1 MALSGVCLT
10 RPAPR
15 PQCLAALALRAR
27 RSSTSKRCVPLDAR
41 PHAPFPARR
50 APRGAAPLPFHPRSA
65 FRSTP
70 QYKEQRLRV
79 KFAGGREVVGVL
91 KSFDGLQNIV
101 LDDAVE
107 FLRDP
112 ADANTVTEATRY
124 LGLLVV
130 RGTATTILGPE
141 DGLHSIA
148 NPFLGEEEE
157 GAAEAA
163 AAPQ

>member
-1 MALSGVCLT
+1 M
-10 RPAPR
+10 
-15 PQCLAALALRAR
+15 
-27 RSSTSKRCVPLDAR
+27 
-41 PHAPFPARR
+41 
-50 APRGAAPLPFHPRSA
+50 
-65 FRSTP
+65 
-70 QYKEQRLRV
+70 
-79 KFAGGREVVGVL
+79 L

-107 FLRDP
+107 YLRDP

-148 NPFLGEEEE
+148 NPCLGEEEE

>member
-1 MALSGVCLT
+1 ML
-10 RPAPR
+10 P
-15 PQCLAALALRAR
+15 PQ
-27 RSSTSKRCVPLDAR
+27 
-41 PHAPFPARR
+41 R
-50 APRGAAPLPFHPRSA
+50 APLTYRRTSSPL
-65 FRSTP
+65 

-107 FLRDP
+107 YIRDP
-112 ADANTVTEATRY
+112 ADPNTVTEATRY

-141 DGLHSIA
+141 DGLKAIA
-148 NPFLGEEEE
+148 NPFLDDEPEPAVVGA
-157 GAAEAA
+157 GAA
-163 AAPQ
+163 Q